1 MKRWFSI
8 IIVIIMM
15 IMASLACRFP
25 WQVETISDNG
35 LATETPKTPADTAT
49 LPPVETA
56 TGTATISPS
65 LTPTDEVNPSLP
77 LVANPVIFNL
87 QMFSPLQGWAV
98 TRDRNHLLRTMD
110 GGDTWE
116 EATPSELLPLPAEST
131 SLGIDPFFLD
141 EDTAWFTP
149 NSADDSVL
157 YQTQDGGLSWR
168 ITPLPFN
175 RARYFFLNINDG
187 YALVDLGAGAGSQ
200 YVALHRTDDGG
211 LTWTEVFS
219 HEPGQSK
226 SLPESGSKSGIT
238 FLDVENGWIGGT
250 YPMED
255 YFYLHFT
262 VDGGVSWTRETDISQ
277 PGAYMGSWLEVQQ
290 PFFMTNTVGY
300 LPVRALTQDGDSYLL
315 IYQSDDSGQTWTFQ
329 NSVKDGREI
338 NFINPD
344 EGWITAAKSLFHTTD
359 GGLNWSPLTISTGLV
374 DEYILRVDFV
384 DDQHGW
390 IITTPDDSDWD
401 PVNLYRTTDGG
412 MNWIQ
417 LLP

>member
-1 MKRWFSI
+1 
-8 IIVIIMM
+8 
-15 IMASLACRFP
+15 
-25 WQVETISDNG
+25 
-35 LATETPKTPADTAT
+35 
-49 LPPVETA
+49 
-56 TGTATISPS
+56 
-65 LTPTDEVNPSLP
+65 
-77 LVANPVIFNL
+77 
-87 QMFSPLQGWAV
+87 
-98 TRDRNHLLRTMD
+98 MD

-131 SLGIDPFFLD
+131 SLGIDPFFLE

-238 FLDVENGWIGGT
+238 FMEVENGWIGGT